1 MAEPTVPQQA
11 VDFWQSLLDSGA
23 GHRHERASWPG
34 RDTWIATLTPAL
46 VESLVPGSMDAEP
59 LRENRLYGRF
69 QQAVQTQALG
79 WIAEAG
85 IDCVV
90 LKGFAAA
97 FLYYPEPAARLIGDL
112 DLLVRRRDLPRLIE
126 ALTAHGFGFGG
137 LPDPAWGFL
146 SDASFLPFH
155 SADGNCNLDLHVE
168 PDSYPLH
175 LGLDVDSVFAQ
186 ARQVMAGERMVAA
199 PCAEHMA
206 LIVVSNLAKDKFAP
220 NGLRKLLDLARLLDH
235 EKDFDWAALR
245 DTAARARLSRAL
257 ATTLGLLRALGTPAE
272 SLPPDSGIPRG
283 ATFAG
288 LLRDWIEPRDPTL
301 LQRLRREWVLAAD
314 PAIAARLAVRRVA
327 GLVRPR
333 SGLPKLPG

>member
-1 MAEPTVPQQA
+1 MTVPRSA
-11 VDFWQSLLDSGA
+11 VDFWQSLLESRARQGRRDD
-23 GHRHERASWPG
+23 ASWPG
-34 RDTWIATLTPAL
+34 RDSWIAFLTPAL
-46 VESLVPGSMDAEP
+46 VESLTPGGMDEAV

-69 QQAVQTQALG
+69 QQAVQTQALA

-85 IDCVV
+85 IDCVA

-112 DLLVRRRDLPRLIE
+112 DLLVRRQDLQRLIE
-126 ALTAHGFGFGG
+126 ALAARGFAFGG
-137 LPDPAWGFL
+137 GSDPAWGFL

-175 LGLDVDSVFAQ
+175 LGLDVERVFAR
-186 ARQVMAGERMVAA
+186 ARQVMAGTRMVAV

-206 LIVVSNLAKDKFAP
+206 LIAVSNLAKDKFAP
-220 NGLRKLLDLARLLDH
+220 DGLRKLLDLARLLDH

-245 DTAARARLSRAL
+245 ATAARSRLSRAL
-257 ATTLGLLRALGTPAE
+257 ATTLGLLLALGTPADL
-272 SLPPDSGIPRG
+272 LPADAAIPRG

-288 LLRDWIEPRDPTL
+288 LLRDWVEPQDPTL
-301 LQRLRREWVLAAD
+301 LQRLRREWLLAAD
-314 PAIAARLAVRRVA
+314 PATAARLGMRRLS
-327 GLVRPR
+327 GLIRPR
-333 SGLPKLPG
+333 RGVPGAGG